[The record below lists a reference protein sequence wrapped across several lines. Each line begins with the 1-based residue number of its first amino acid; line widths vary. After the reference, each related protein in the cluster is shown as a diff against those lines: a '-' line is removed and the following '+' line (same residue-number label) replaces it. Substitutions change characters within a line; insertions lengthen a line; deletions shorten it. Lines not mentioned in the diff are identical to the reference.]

1 MTNAA
6 DAPLLQIQ
14 LYEDLYQLQNFF
26 PTLAQ
31 TVIDRLGR
39 HIWYASPE
47 MTPFAL
53 TSDLTS
59 VVQKKSL
66 AKAILE
72 AAKGYQPKRGVIAM
86 APYVRG
92 SSLSSRITDQSA
104 HFFCL
109 FRGRIK
115 LAERASGGLDKYS
128 RLLKICQ
135 FYS

>member
-31 TVIDRLGR
+31 TVIDQLGR

-53 TSDLTS
+53 TSDLMP

-72 AAKGYQPKRGVIAM
+72 AAKGYQPKRGVITM
-86 APYVRG
+86 APYMRG

-104 HFFCL
+104 HFFFC

-115 LAERASGGLDKYS
+115 LAERASGGLD
-128 RLLKICQ
+128 
-135 FYS
+135 